1 MIVIP
6 SVVRRTLN
14 LRGNRPIQ
22 LLLGCLLLAV
32 AAVGCG
38 GKRQVASNAGKVE
51 IDRYREVADF
61 TFTNQKGEEISREA
75 MLGKIWVA
83 NFVFT
88 SCSAECLILSQKM
101 AALQNRFPGRSD
113 VVFASFSVDP
123 QTDKPERLA
132 DYAKRWGA
140 DNERWQ
146 FFTGDPAQLDAIIKQ
161 SFLLP
166 VTRNPVEQANLM
178 TASLIHSNK
187 LAIVDREGVVRAYVE
202 GLEPGALDEADRII
216 RKLLAETPPSTAGDS
231 SEVSPS
237 S

>member
-1 MIVIP
+1 M
-6 SVVRRTLN
+6 RRRLN
-14 LRGNRPIQ
+14 LRGNRPLQ
-22 LLLGCLLLAV
+22 SLLGCLLLA
-32 AAVGCG
+32 AASVGCG
-38 GKRQVASNAGKVE
+38 GKRQDAANAGKVV

-75 MLGKIWVA
+75 MLGKVWVA

-113 VVFASFSVDP
+113 VAFASFSVDP
-123 QTDKPERLA
+123 QTDQPERLA

-140 DNERWQ
+140 DSERWQ

-166 VTRNPVEQANLM
+166 VTRNPVDQANLM

-187 LAIVDREGVVRAYVE
+187 LAIVDRTGVVRAYVE

-216 RKLLAETPPSTAGDS
+216 RKLLAEAPPATAGDS
-231 SEVSPS
+231 PEAGPS